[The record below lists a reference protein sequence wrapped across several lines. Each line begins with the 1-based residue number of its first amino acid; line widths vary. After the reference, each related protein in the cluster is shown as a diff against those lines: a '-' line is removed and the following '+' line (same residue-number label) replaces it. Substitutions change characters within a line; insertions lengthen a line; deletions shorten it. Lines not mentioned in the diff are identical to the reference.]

1 MWWDERMHALF
12 EGGSRHFQRGY
23 DDFLKLIHEEIVW
36 KAIAV
41 AFDEPRAKGGSQLP
55 FGSKVTPC
63 LGVIARVSFPRER

>member
-1 MWWDERMHALF
+1 MSNVCRNSEQDRLNLAL
-12 EGGSRHFQRGY
+12 SSA
-23 DDFLKLIHEEIVW
+23 DDFLKLVHEEIVW
-36 KAIAV
+36 KAIAG